1 VRVVSWTQAVCDDCW
16 DERNPDRLSPH
27 LGAGYRERCSWC
39 GTCTVSGIYVRE
51 DPASVPFPADDTV
64 PPELTLDDIRAIA
77 TEVCDLWDDD
87 AVDDD
92 AMSNL
97 IVRLRKA
104 IA

>member
-1 VRVVSWTQAVCDDCW
+1 MSWTQAVCDDCW
-16 DERNPDRLSPH
+16 DERNPDRLSPRR
-27 LGAGYRERCSWC
+27 GSGYHETCCWC
-39 GTCTVSGIYVRE
+39 GGNTRSGIY
-51 DPASVPFPADDTV
+51 
-64 PPELTLDDIRAIA
+64 DIRAIA

>member
-1 VRVVSWTQAVCDDCW
+1 MSWTQAVCDDCW
-16 DERNPDRLSPH
+16 DERNPDRLSPRR
-27 LGAGYRERCSWC
+27 GSGYHETCCWC
-39 GTCTVSGIYVRE
+39 GGNTRSGIYVRE
-51 DPASVPFPADDTV
+51 DPATVPFPA
-64 PPELTLDDIRAIA
+64 
-77 TEVCDLWDDD
+77 DD